1 MSRAGESYDRLKAT
15 RDSNRLRRDQTCGGW
30 DICASVRFAVSST
43 IPCVFLAPYLSEG
56 MTVLEPGPGMGF
68 FTLEL
73 ARIVGSSGRVIAVDV
88 QPKMIEALRRRAA
101 KANLS
106 GKIDAHVVR
115 LDSMQLDEVANI
127 DFVLAFAVVH
137 EMPDA
142 ATFFSEAAK
151 AMKPGARM
159 LLAEPSAHVSVQE
172 FDAEL
177 EMASW
182 ARLEKGRGSRQF
194 VEAGRRFCESPP
206 S

>member
-1 MSRAGESYDRLKAT
+1 
-15 RDSNRLRRDQTCGGW
+15 
-30 DICASVRFAVSST
+30 
-43 IPCVFLAPYLSEG
+43 

-73 ARIVGSSGRVIAVDV
+73 ARIVGPAGRVIAVDV
-88 QPKMIEALRRRAA
+88 QPKMIETLRRRAT

-106 GKIDAHVVR
+106 RRIDAHVVGS
-115 LDSMQLDEVANI
+115 DSMQLDEVVNI

-142 ATFFSEAAK
+142 ATFFSEVAE

-172 FDAEL
+172 FEAEL
-177 EMASW
+177 ELASR
-182 ARLEKGRGSRQF
+182 ARLERGAQPLIRRSRTA
-194 VEAGRRFCESPP
+194 VLRKSPSQEQKRSGSVDP
-206 S
+206 